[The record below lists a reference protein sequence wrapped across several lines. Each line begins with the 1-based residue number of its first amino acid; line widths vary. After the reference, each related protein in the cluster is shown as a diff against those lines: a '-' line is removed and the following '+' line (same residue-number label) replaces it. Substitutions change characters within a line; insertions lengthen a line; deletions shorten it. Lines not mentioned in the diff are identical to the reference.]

1 MNSWEKPI
9 AGEEEYEEWK
19 AEERVLVGVELTD
32 SQLLDLSTVLS
43 TKGKQQQ
50 TFTLGMKMTQ

>member
-19 AEERVLVGVELTD
+19 AEERVLVGVKLTD
-32 SQLLDLSTVLS
+32 SQLFDLSTVLS
-43 TKGKQQQ
+43 TRSKQQQ
-50 TFTLGMKMTQ
+50 TFTLGMNMTQ